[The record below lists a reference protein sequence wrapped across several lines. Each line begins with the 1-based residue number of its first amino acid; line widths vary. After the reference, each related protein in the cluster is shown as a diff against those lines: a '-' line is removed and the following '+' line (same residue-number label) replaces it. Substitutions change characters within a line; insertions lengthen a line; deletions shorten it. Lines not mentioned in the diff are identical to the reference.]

1 MKKTTLERLLA
12 IGKKS
17 ELFGL
22 FSSYDLKKVA
32 KKISLFGLTGKEF
45 WSKKAIETILEPF
58 RNHSRQNNLSEKA
71 IDEALC
77 YFAETANIDKNLV
90 RRVYWGVASSE
101 PKEKPEE
108 KTEELISEA
117 EDELP
122 DFLGEESEEGLPEEG
137 TEKESD

>member
-1 MKKTTLERLLA
+1 MKETTLARLLK

-32 KKISLFGLTGKEF
+32 KKISLWGLTGKEF
-45 WSKKAIETILEPF
+45 WSRKAIETILEPF

-77 YFAETANIDKNLV
+77 YFAETAKIDVNLV
-90 RRVYWGVASSE
+90 RRVYWGVASE
-101 PKEKPEE
+101 PEE
-108 KTEELISEA
+108 KSEENPEEIIEEAEEELPIFEDETEEA
-117 EDELP
+117 E
-122 DFLGEESEEGLPEEG
+122 PEE
-137 TEKESD
+137 EKD